1 MGVPEEARAV
11 RRDGDEL
18 DEAIREAV
26 RGELAERG
34 YAGLTFEGVAR
45 RARTG
50 KPVVYRRY
58 SSRAQMVVDAWVKH
72 TPPDLPEASTGSLR
86 GDLLAVGAAF
96 VRRFER
102 IGLDTLRGLIGEAGH
117 DLLPQLAEMTS
128 SSANEILGGVL
139 DAARERGEIGP
150 DKLPPRVVALPLVL
164 LRHELLF
171 AGRVDDATLADLV
184 DTVCLPLFAAGRPHR
199 RETHRGPR

>member
-1 MGVPEEARAV
+1 MTTDEAAKAT
-11 RRDGDEL
+11 RRNGDEL

-50 KPVVYRRY
+50 KPVIYRRY
-58 SSRAQMVVDAWVKH
+58 SSRAQMVVDAWVRH
-72 TPPDLPEASTGSLR
+72 TVADLPRASTGSLR

-96 VRRFER
+96 VQRFEL
-102 IGLDTLRGLIGEAGH
+102 IGLDTLRGLIAEVGD

-128 SSANEILGGVL
+128 AAANEILGAVI
-139 DAARERGEIGP
+139 DAARERGEIPPGE
-150 DKLPPRVVALPLVL
+150 LPPRVVSLPLAL
-164 LRHELLF
+164 MRHELLF
-171 AGRVDDATLADLV
+171 AGRVDEATMADLV
-184 DTVCLPLFAAGRPHR
+184 DTLCLPLLTAGREDDAVSR
-199 RETHRGPR
+199 T